1 MQSFYLFIY
10 LKKNVLNALSL
21 WINSSVLP
29 PATPTLIKKTHL
41 FQMLCMFYEQAR
53 PFFFQAP
60 GNKLDLLSTSIM
72 RGRQMQMIK
81 KSHRWTIAMPKK
93 CGVKKNPSNLN
104 PPCYIS
110 HWLSFWWKKCNFLFF
125 IRAICSILFVI
136 NRMRRRGDD
145 FVYNQD
151 KKKKIAVTL
160 QNVPFCLQ
168 GYVW

>member
-1 MQSFYLFIY
+1 MRRHWVVNVQTKYVFYFIY
-10 LKKNVLNALSL
+10 FYFIFLNALSL
-21 WINSSVLP
+21 WINSGALP

-41 FQMLCMFYEQAR
+41 FQMLCMFYEQGR

-81 KSHRWTIAMPKK
+81 KSPRWTTAMPQKW
-93 CGVKKNPSNLN
+93 CVKKTSNLN

-110 HWLSFWWKKCNFLFF
+110 HWLPFWWKKFNFLFF

-136 NRMRRRGDD
+136 NKMRRCGAD

-151 KKKKIAVTL
+151 KKKK
-160 QNVPFCLQ
+160 
-168 GYVW
+168 